1 MTKKKCGKSKIIQD
15 VRATGLTARKA
26 EKAVN
31 TVFDHLK
38 LGLWWG
44 EPVEIPGGTLQ
55 SKIRNGKPRTRI
67 QKFRNI
73 QTGKIDHRIV
83 DYPERR
89 RVLKFTPNLNLDL
102 TLPGPPIPEIP
113 EHIEA
118 RQLASELLGKPVNK
132 VVMVMLQEAVK
143 THPFKRE
150 TLLQRLREFKDRGER
165 FDGVVSLARQ
175 LAHPSCL

>member
-44 EPVEIPGGTLQ
+44 
-55 SKIRNGKPRTRI
+55 
-67 QKFRNI
+67 
-73 QTGKIDHRIV
+73 
-83 DYPERR
+83 
-89 RVLKFTPNLNLDL
+89 
-102 TLPGPPIPEIP
+102 
-113 EHIEA
+113 
-118 RQLASELLGKPVNK
+118 ELLGKPVNK